1 MASDRRSQVMVGE
14 LPEDFL
20 RVNSDPTAQQ
30 IAQDERV
37 AQILQAQHQ
46 AGVSFVTGNIAGR
59 LSITLVTA
67 KLTKNYGI
75 TKMDP
80 YCRIRVGHAV
90 FETPT
95 SYNGAKIPR
104 WNKCVQCYLPVGVN
118 SMYLEIFDERSFTV
132 DDRIAWCHITVP
144 QSVLNGETLDDWYP
158 LSGRQGEEKEGMINL
173 VLTFTPIQNLSM
185 GSFVCPQPAMVI
197 PQVVSPGMFYAPMQ
211 QQQQQ
216 QQPIVGGTPVYQQP
230 QLPPPT
236 STYTEEDIQLV
247 KDMFPAIE
255 TDVIQSVFIAQRGN
269 KNAVINS
276 LLSMSNDQ

>member
-1 MASDRRSQVMVGE
+1 MASDRRNQVMVGD
-14 LPEDFL
+14 LPDDFL
-20 RVNSDPTAQQ
+20 RVSSDPTAQQ

-37 AQILQAQHQ
+37 AQILQAQQQ

-59 LSITLVTA
+59 LSITIVTA

-104 WNKCVQCYLPVGVN
+104 WNKCVQCYLPVGVD

-173 VLTFTPIQNLSM
+173 VLTFTPIQNLPM

-197 PQVVSPGMFYAPMQ
+197 PQVVSPGMFYTPMQ
-211 QQQQQ
+211 
-216 QQPIVGGTPVYQQP
+216 PVVGGAPVYQQP
-230 QLPPPT
+230 QLPPT
-236 STYTEEDIQLV
+236 SAQSPLYTEEDIQLV

-255 TDVIQSVFIAQRGN
+255 TDVIQSVFVAQRGN

-276 LLSMSNDQ
+276 LLSMSSEQ

>member
-1 MASDRRSQVMVGE
+1 MASDRRNQVMVGD
-14 LPEDFL
+14 LPDDFL
-20 RVNSDPTAQQ
+20 RVSSDPTAQQ

-37 AQILQAQHQ
+37 AQILQAQQQ

-59 LSITLVTA
+59 LSITIVTA

-104 WNKCVQCYLPVGVN
+104 WNKCVQCYLPVGVD

-173 VLTFTPIQNLSM
+173 VLTFTVSAAILHMLAIITFCMFVFLS
-185 GSFVCPQPAMVI
+185 S
-197 PQVVSPGMFYAPMQ
+197 
-211 QQQQQ
+211 
-216 QQPIVGGTPVYQQP
+216 
-230 QLPPPT
+230 
-236 STYTEEDIQLV
+236 
-247 KDMFPAIE
+247 
-255 TDVIQSVFIAQRGN
+255 
-269 KNAVINS
+269 
-276 LLSMSNDQ
+276 